1 MGQII
6 NGRKIGKEIRRELTK
21 TIENDKID
29 AGLAAIVVGDDES
42 SHMYVK
48 LKAQA
53 AEKIGMRFTKHEL
66 PETATTEEVLELVSR
81 LNNDAAI
88 HGMIVQLPLPDRVDT
103 DTVIAAIDPNK
114 DADGFQAD
122 SPLQPVMAQ
131 VVEEMLLSTQEELN
145 GKRALILANTPNVF
159 APPVAELLT
168 EHGIE
173 PASATPDDEDVPAE
187 LKDTDIIVIAIG
199 RPHWLKPDMIKNGAI
214 LVDIGITKT
223 EDGIKGDID
232 PACDDIADWRTR
244 VPGGVGPVTVAI
256 LLRNT
261 VECYRLQKSA
271 S

>member
-6 NGRKIGKEIRRELTK
+6 NGRKIAKAIRRELAE
-21 TIENDKID
+21 TIDNEKID
-29 AGLAAIVVGDDES
+29 AGLAAIVVGDDAS

-53 AEKIGMRFTKHEL
+53 AEKIGMRFAKHEL
-66 PETATTEEVLELVSR
+66 PETATTDEVLELVSK
-81 LNNDAAI
+81 LNNDAAT
-88 HGMIVQLPLPDRVDT
+88 HGMIVQLPLPDQIDT
-103 DTVIAAIDPNK
+103 DAVIAAINPNK

-131 VVEEMLLSTQEELN
+131 VVEEMLLSTQEELK
-145 GKRALILANTPNVF
+145 GKRALILANTPGVF
-159 APPVAELLT
+159 APPVAELLA

-173 PASATPDDEDVPAE
+173 PASATPDDTDVPAE
-187 LKDTDIIVIAIG
+187 LKETDIVVIAIG
-199 RPHWLKPDMIKNGAI
+199 RPHWLKPGMIKDGAI

-223 EDGIKGDID
+223 DDGIQGDVD

-261 VECYRLQKSA
+261 IECYRIQNDA
-271 S
+271 

>member
-6 NGRKIGKEIRRELTK
+6 NGRKIGKAIRRELAE
-21 TIENDKID
+21 TIERDNIEV
-29 AGLAAIVVGDDES
+29 GLAAILVGTDES

-53 AEKIGMRFTKHEL
+53 AEKIGMDFKTYDL
-66 PETATTEEVLELVSR
+66 PETATTEDVVDLIEN
-81 LNNDAAI
+81 LNGNAMT
-88 HGMIVQLPLPDRVDT
+88 HGILVQLPLPAQIDT
-103 DTVIAAIDPNK
+103 DKVIATIDPKK
-114 DADGFQAD
+114 DADGFQSD

-131 VVEEMLLSTQEELN
+131 VVEEMLLSTQEELA
-145 GKRALILANTPNVF
+145 GKRALILANTPDVF
-159 APPVAELLT
+159 APPVAALLA

-173 PASATPDDEDVPAE
+173 PASATPDDEDVPTE
-187 LKDTDIIVIAIG
+187 LKESDIVVIAIG
-199 RPHWLKPDMIKNGAI
+199 RAHWLKPDIIKDGAI

-223 EDGIKGDID
+223 EEGIQGDVD
-232 PACDDIADWRTR
+232 PTCDDVADWRTR

-261 VECYRLQKSA
+261 LECYQLQKSA